1 MILGLGIDLC
11 DIARIERAIKNE
23 RFLSRVYTER
33 ERAKIAERGFSTAA
47 GYFAAK
53 EAASKALGTGFRNFM
68 LKDIEIIPDALGR
81 PEAILY
87 NGALER
93 MRALGGHRMMVSITH
108 SGGYAA
114 AVFIIEQ

>member
-23 RFLSRVYTER
+23 RFLSRAYTES
-33 ERAKIAERGFSTAA
+33 ERAKIAERGPSTAA

-53 EAASKALGTGFRNFM
+53 EAAAKALGTGFRDFM
-68 LKDIEIIPDALGR
+68 LKDIEITPDALGR
-81 PEAILY
+81 PNATLY

-93 MRALGGHRMMVSITH
+93 MRALGGRGMMVSITH

-114 AVFIIEQ
+114 AVVVIEA

>member
-23 RFLSRVYTER
+23 RFLLRVYTEG
-33 ERAKIAERGFSTAA
+33 ERAKIAERGPSTAA

-53 EAASKALGTGFRNFM
+53 EAAAKALGTGFRDFM
-68 LKDIEIIPDALGR
+68 LKDIEITPDALGR
-81 PEAILY
+81 PNAALY

-93 MRALGGHRMMVSITH
+93 MRALGGRGMAVSITH
-108 SGGYAA
+108 SGGCAA
-114 AVFIIEQ
+114 AVVVIEE